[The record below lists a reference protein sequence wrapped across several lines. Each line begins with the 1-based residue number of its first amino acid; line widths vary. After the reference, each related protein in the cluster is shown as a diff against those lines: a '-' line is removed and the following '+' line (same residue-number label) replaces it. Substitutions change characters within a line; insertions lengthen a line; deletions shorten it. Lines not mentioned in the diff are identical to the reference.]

1 MEKWGGGIRIMLL
14 LALFWIFVVG
24 GIILLISLPNS
35 EIKSS
40 DVDSYI
46 MEVEERV
53 RESGEIIL
61 YSFRQRTYEGIREVY
76 SWVVIE
82 DSIIQFRNK
91 KLSDIIKKDNIVSI
105 DSELAGV
112 LITLKEPQENALDFK
127 GNGEIEMF
135 NICCFPEVM
144 AYLEDWFKN

>member
-14 LALFWIFVVG
+14 LVLLWIFIIG
-24 GIILLISLPNS
+24 GMILLLNLPSS
-35 EIKSS
+35 EIKSP
-40 DVDSYI
+40 DGDEYI
-46 MEVEERV
+46 TEVEERV
-53 RESGEIIL
+53 KESGETIL

-91 KLSDIIKKDNIVSI
+91 KLSDIIKKENIVSI
-105 DSELAGV
+105 DSELAGI

-135 NICCFPEVM
+135 NICCFSEVI
-144 AYLEDWFKN
+144 AYLEDWFKQ

>member
-1 MEKWGGGIRIMLL
+1 MLL
-14 LALFWIFVVG
+14 LVLFWIFIIG
-24 GIILLISLPNS
+24 GMIVLLNLPSS
-35 EIKSS
+35 EIKSP
-40 DVDSYI
+40 DGDEYI
-46 MEVEERV
+46 TEVEERV
-53 RESGEIIL
+53 KESGETIL

-91 KLSDIIKKDNIVSI
+91 KLSDIIKKENIVSI
-105 DSELAGV
+105 DSELAGI

-135 NICCFPEVM
+135 NICCFPEVI
-144 AYLEDWFKN
+144 AYLEDWFKQ

>member
-1 MEKWGGGIRIMLL
+1 MLL
-14 LALFWIFVVG
+14 LVLLWIFIIG
-24 GIILLISLPNS
+24 GMIVLLNLPSS
-35 EIKSS
+35 EIKSP
-40 DVDSYI
+40 DGDEYI
-46 MEVEERV
+46 TEVEERV
-53 RESGEIIL
+53 KESGETIL

-91 KLSDIIKKDNIVSI
+91 KLSDVIKKDNIASI

-112 LITLKEPQENALDFK
+112 LITLKEPQENALDVK

-135 NICCFPEVM
+135 NICCFPEVI
-144 AYLEDWFKN
+144 AYLEDWLKQ

>member
-1 MEKWGGGIRIMLL
+1 MLL
-14 LALFWIFVVG
+14 LVLLWIFIIG
-24 GIILLISLPNS
+24 GMILLLNLPSS
-35 EIKSS
+35 EIKSP
-40 DVDSYI
+40 DGDEYI
-46 MEVEERV
+46 TEVEERV
-53 RESGEIIL
+53 KESGETIL

-91 KLSDIIKKDNIVSI
+91 KLSDIIKKENIVSI
-105 DSELAGV
+105 DSELAGI

-135 NICCFPEVM
+135 NICCFPEVI
-144 AYLEDWFKN
+144 AYLEDWFKQ